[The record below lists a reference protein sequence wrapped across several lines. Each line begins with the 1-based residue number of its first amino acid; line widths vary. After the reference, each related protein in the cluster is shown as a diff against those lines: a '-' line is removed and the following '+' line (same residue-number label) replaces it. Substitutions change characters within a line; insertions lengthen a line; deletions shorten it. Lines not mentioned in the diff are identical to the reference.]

1 MKTVERCRCHGVT
14 GSCNVMT
21 CKNET
26 VDYAKVAD
34 VMPAKYDSAKAVA
47 CNISGELVC
56 RTQGSGDCPTSKD
69 LVYSCDTPYHCV
81 RNETL
86 GIPGT
91 SGRECNP
98 SDRTAPNY
106 CGTLCCG
113 RGYYSVT
120 TRKPIQECVFVYCC
134 WFNCTVTSYE
144 EETKHYCR

>member
-1 MKTVERCRCHGVT
+1 MKTVESCRCHGIT

-21 CKNET
+21 CKYKT
-26 VDYAKVAD
+26 VDYDEVAK
-34 VMPAKYDSAKAVA
+34 VMPAKYDSAKAVTDDA
-47 CNISGELVC
+47 SGELES
-56 RTQGSGDCPTSKD
+56 TGPEDDPTSKD
-69 LVYSCDTPYHCV
+69 LVYSCDIPYRCEH
-81 RNETL
+81 NEAL